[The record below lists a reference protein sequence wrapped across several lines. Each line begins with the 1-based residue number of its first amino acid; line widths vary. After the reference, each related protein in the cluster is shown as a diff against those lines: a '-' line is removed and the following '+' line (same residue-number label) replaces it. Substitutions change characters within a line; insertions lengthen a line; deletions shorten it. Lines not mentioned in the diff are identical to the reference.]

1 MKTILHNHFNHILIQ
16 AAVAV
21 CAFPL
26 FASAQ
31 SESGVDAGS
40 NFTGVVRYENN
51 APAQFVQV
59 ELWTDGEASWR
70 TLTST
75 DRMGKFQAGAPCMVI
90 QYKINAAGYRP
101 IYGRVDMSV
110 KPCRV
115 LEWVT
120 LKTDPKSD
128 AEKKQVPAAGVIDS
142 RVAGIPTDAKVEF
155 EAGQLNINSNNYSD
169 AIPHLEKA
177 IGLYPRYAE
186 AYQLLGVA
194 HLQLEHVAQAESS
207 LVKALEIEDR
217 MPKAQYLL
225 GVLYAMTGR
234 ANLAEKPL
242 TRFAELDPQNP
253 DAHFELAK
261 VDFALNKFLDAE
273 VQARTAIK
281 LKEPKPG
288 VYVVLGYSLLRQKK
302 AEDARRAFQQF
313 LKVNPSGPAAD
324 DLKGLIAQ
332 IDQRADRR

>member
-1 MKTILHNHFNHILIQ
+1 MKTILLKKCTCSVT
-16 AAVAV
+16 ASTVLKPLLVACALSLFV
-21 CAFPL
+21 C
-26 FASAQ
+26 AQ

-40 NFTGVVRYENN
+40 NFTGVIRYENN

-70 TLTST
+70 TITST
-75 DRMGKFQAGAPCMVI
+75 DRMGKFHAGTPCMVI
-90 QYKINAAGYRP
+90 QYKIDAPGYHQ
-101 IYGRVDMSV
+101 IWGRVDLSI

-120 LKTDPKSD
+120 LKVDPQSE
-128 AEKKQVPAAGVIDS
+128 AAKKQVPAAGVIDS
-142 RVAGIPTDAKVEF
+142 RIAGIPPDAKVEF
-155 EAGQLNINSNNYSD
+155 EAGQLNINSNDYSD

-177 IGLYPRYAE
+177 ISLYPRFAE

-194 HLQLEHVAQAESS
+194 HLQLNHGAQAESS
-207 LVKALEIEDR
+207 LIKALEIEDR

-225 GVLYAMTGR
+225 GVLYAMTSR

-261 VDFALNKFLDAE
+261 VDFSLNKFWMPKSSPNVDQAE
-273 VQARTAIK
+273 RI
-281 LKEPKPG
+281 KPG
-288 VYVVLGYSLLRQKK
+288 VYVVLGYALLRQRK
-302 AEDARRAFQQF
+302 RTM
-313 LKVNPSGPAAD
+313 LGVLSSNS
-324 DLKGLIAQ
+324 
-332 IDQRADRR
+332 